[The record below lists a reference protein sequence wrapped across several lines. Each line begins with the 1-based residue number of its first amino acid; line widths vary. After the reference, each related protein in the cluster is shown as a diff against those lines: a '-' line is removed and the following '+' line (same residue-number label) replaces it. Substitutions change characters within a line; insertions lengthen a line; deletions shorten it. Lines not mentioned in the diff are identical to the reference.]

1 MSEELH
7 QLRFDISETVRLHPQ
22 QSGIGSLLD
31 LDLYPEVEIL
41 DKGKHLKIQGY
52 LRLKGNYL
60 IDAGEEQDPEL
71 DEFNQEELSYI
82 IPVEITLPADRAEL
96 DNLSAEVES
105 FDYTVLSP
113 FELQI
118 EAILAIDG
126 LLPEQIPEQ
135 KAIVDEEITLGP
147 TFSGAEVRAADEGEE
162 SFTEEEQFD
171 PSSSLEVP
179 ASDVQPADVG
189 NQEQESVSEQE
200 PVEEAFSTTE
210 EEPAFDAEQVEENQ
224 AHEEAIETGEEQT
237 DKLDDDAEEKWSSWL
252 LTDREE
258 QWTPLKLA
266 IVQKED
272 SLTSIANRYGV
283 APSQLLQL
291 NQLAEN
297 QLEVGQIVYL
307 PSSVVEPSSNSNQE

>member
-1 MSEELH
+1 LSEAFN

-60 IDAGEEQDPEL
+60 IDAGEQEL
-71 DEFNQEELSYI
+71 ELEESNQEELSYI

-126 LLPEQIPEQ
+126 LLPEQ
-135 KAIVDEEITLGP
+135 KAVADEEITLGP
-147 TFSGAEVRAADEGEE
+147 TFSGAEVRAADDEAMTEGEDFDPGSSFEAPEYEAQPADMVEQEKGSVVEQKLAEE
-162 SFTEEEQFD
+162 SLSPPAEEPTWEADENQASEKTAEVEEEQ
-171 PSSSLEVP
+171 
-179 ASDVQPADVG
+179 
-189 NQEQESVSEQE
+189 
-200 PVEEAFSTTE
+200 TE
-210 EEPAFDAEQVEENQ
+210 E
-224 AHEEAIETGEEQT
+224 
-237 DKLDDDAEEKWSSWL
+237 LDDETEGKWSSWL
-252 LTDREE
+252 LTDKEE
-258 QWTPLKLA
+258 QWTPLKMA

-307 PSSVVEPSSNSNQE
+307 PSSAGERSTHCNQE

>member
-1 MSEELH
+1 MSETFN

-60 IDAGEEQDPEL
+60 IDAGEQEL
-71 DEFNQEELSYI
+71 EFEESNQEELSYI

-96 DNLSAEVES
+96 DDLSAEVES

-118 EAILAIDG
+118 EAVLAIDG
-126 LLPEQIPEQ
+126 LLPEQ
-135 KAIVDEEITLGP
+135 KAVVDEEITLGP
-147 TFSGAEVRAADEGEE
+147 TFSGAEARAADDSENIADEE
-162 SFTEEEQFD
+162 SLD
-171 PSSSLEVP
+171 PSSSVEAPELDDHAKNENASIAGQELTEEPLP
-179 ASDVQPADVG
+179 ASA
-189 NQEQESVSEQE
+189 EE
-200 PVEEAFSTTE
+200 PVLEA
-210 EEPAFDAEQVEENQ
+210 EENHTSEETTSEETQ
-224 AHEEAIETGEEQT
+224 ADQADEE
-237 DKLDDDAEEKWSSWL
+237 AEEKWSSWL
-252 LTDREE
+252 LTEKEE
-258 QWTPLKLA
+258 QWTPLKMA

-283 APSQLLQL
+283 APSQLIQF
-291 NQLAEN
+291 NQLAES

-307 PSSVVEPSSNSNQE
+307 PPSAEERSADRNQEG

>member
-1 MSEELH
+1 MSEAFN

-60 IDAGEEQDPEL
+60 IDGEEQEPEL
-71 DEFNQEELSYI
+71 EEFNQEELSYI

-126 LLPEQIPEQ
+126 LLPEQ
-135 KAIVDEEITLGP
+135 KAVVDEEITLGP
-147 TFSGAEVRAADEGEE
+147 TFSGAEVQAADEAEE
-162 SFTEEEQFD
+162 TLAEEEDFD
-171 PSSSLEVP
+171 RSSPLEVP
-179 ASDVQPADVG
+179 EYEVQPEALT
-189 NQEQESVSEQE
+189 EPERESVTEQDLT
-200 PVEEAFSTTE
+200 EASRSISTE
-210 EEPAFDAEQVEENQ
+210 ESTLEAEEHQV
-224 AHEEAIETGEEQT
+224 GEETVEVDEEQSEE
-237 DKLDDDAEEKWSSWL
+237 LDDEAEEKWSSWL
-252 LTDREE
+252 LTDQEE
-258 QWTPLKLA
+258 RWTPLKMA

-272 SLTSIANRYGV
+272 SLTSIANRYGI

-291 NQLAEN
+291 NQLTEN

-307 PSSVVEPSSNSNQE
+307 PSSAEEPASNSNQE